1 MQPTETGDPDDDPGN
16 QGIFVSDTER
26 RSGKIPAW
34 SMPCAAPLNAN
45 GQRRRAAVNFRRI
58 DVPEEFRIEFR
69 IGINIGDVIVEDDDL
84 HGDGVNIAARL
95 QQLAGAVR
103 AAALQGKVKDRL
115 NVQSW
120 RPQQVSNPRPRFWR
134 PMLCR

>member
-1 MQPTETGDPDDDPGN
+1 M
-16 QGIFVSDTER
+16 SDTER
-26 RSGKIPAW
+26 RSGKN
-34 SMPCAAPLNAN
+34 SERGL
-45 GQRRRAAVNFRRI
+45 
-58 DVPEEFRIEFR
+58 
-69 IGINIGDVIVEDDDL
+69 GDVIVEDDDL